1 MYAQN
6 FVFRLIFGIF
16 AFLVLRFVA
25 IASSPM
31 EPSCVQIA
39 LAATIGDHLCAS
51 NQRRST
57 CRFTWHTL
65 ADISLDSIWGLYLQD
80 QY

>member
-25 IASSPM
+25 IAFSPM
-31 EPSCVQIA
+31 EPS
-39 LAATIGDHLCAS
+39 
-51 NQRRST
+51 
-57 CRFTWHTL
+57 
-65 ADISLDSIWGLYLQD
+65 
-80 QY
+80 